1 MDTRWGFPV
10 RRLTALLLLSL
21 LPVAG
26 LSAQSAQVST
36 FARWSPPPVG
46 GQVAALRPASSSG
59 GASVVGMTAG
69 GLLGGA
75 VGFAGGALIGATLG
89 GGNAICGDD
98 ACGLE
103 EAAYGAIAGQSI
115 LLPLG
120 VHIAHGRRGNYGFS
134 LITSVVIGA
143 AGIVVVDA
151 TNDGA
156 PFIAVPVLQLVS
168 SILIERAT
176 SK

>member
-1 MDTRWGFPV
+1 MGVLV

-21 LPVAG
+21 LPFAG
-26 LSAQSAQVST
+26 LSAQSAQITT

-46 GQVAALRPASSSG
+46 GAVPTLRPAASSG
-59 GASVVGMTAG
+59 GTSVLGMTAG
-69 GLLGGA
+69 GLIGGA

-120 VHIAHGRRGNYGFS
+120 VHIANGRRGNYGFS

-151 TNDGA
+151 TNDGS
-156 PFIAVPVLQLVS
+156 PFIVVPVLQLVS

-176 SK
+176 SRR

>member
-1 MDTRWGFPV
+1 MGVPLRH
-10 RRLTALLLLSL
+10 LTAFLLILSV
-21 LPVAG
+21 PATG
-26 LSAQSAQVST
+26 LSAQSEPIT
-36 FARWSPPPVG
+36 FARWTPPPIG
-46 GQVAALRPASSSG
+46 REAGLRPGSSG
-59 GASVVGMTAG
+59 GTSVVGMTAG
-69 GLLGGA
+69 GLVGGA
-75 VGFAGGALIGATLG
+75 VGFAGGALIGGILG

-103 EAAYGAIAGQSI
+103 EAAYGAVAGQSI

-120 VHIAHGRRGNYGFS
+120 VHIANGRRGNYGFS
-134 LITSVVIGA
+134 LITSVVIGV

-176 SK
+176 SRPR

>member
-1 MDTRWGFPV
+1 MGVPV

-21 LPVAG
+21 LPAAG
-26 LSAQSAQVST
+26 LSAQSAQVTT
-36 FARWSPPPVG
+36 FVRWSPPPVG
-46 GQVAALRPASSSG
+46 GPVATLRPAAPSG
-59 GASVVGMTAG
+59 GTSVLGMTAG

-120 VHIAHGRRGNYGFS
+120 VHIANGRRGNYGFS

-143 AGIVVVDA
+143 AGIVAVDA
-151 TNDGA
+151 TNDGS
-156 PFIAVPVLQLVS
+156 PFIVVPVLQLVS